1 MAMKR
6 YELLKTLLVVA
17 IALFVVL
24 NSTIFFVRADIT
36 RTKIYTFSATTR
48 NLFQSIPQQVQISYW
63 VSDRL
68 RKISPIPGEIEDI
81 LKEYASASRG
91 KITLRIV
98 NPDKQSGQANPQA
111 LGIYPEQMNIMGQS
125 SQTTANVYSG
135 IAVQYLD
142 RHVAIPFVA
151 TTQNL
156 EYSLTSKLEELLHPG
171 EWNVDVLIGNS
182 KRTLSGD
189 YTLVGDGLGRYYNV
203 KEIKPGNAI
212 DASARAL
219 IVLGGVDLT
228 AADLA
233 PINQYIMQGGNVL
246 ICIPGVDVDTLNNLK
261 AKLYG
266 KLPIFDLVSN
276 YGVKIDPELVL
287 DSHNKD
293 FRTLRQ
299 SGGQYVWQDYG
310 PYPHWVSILP
320 QDVSSTNP
328 ITRHFSA
335 LDLLWPSPLT
345 VRNLPDVNTEAL
357 VKSSSNA
364 WTMSTHFN
372 TSPVDIPA
380 FSKPADPALTGQYT
394 LAATLTGRFPDFYS
408 SKKSAPARMVVV
420 GDDNFLSNL
429 VHYSNSSYNV
439 SFLQNA
445 VDWLTGHENLLAI
458 KTKAQWD
465 PRLDKIADP
474 AAKLRVYQ
482 FAEFVNVGLI
492 PVIVILFGLRRYS
505 VRRKGRGPQRERS

>member
-1 MAMKR
+1 MKR
-6 YELLKTLLVVA
+6 YELLKTLLVLGIV
-17 IALFVVL
+17 LFVVL
-24 NSTIFFVRADIT
+24 NSTIFFFRADIT
-36 RTKIYTFSATTR
+36 RTKMYTFSATTK
-48 NLFQSIPQQVQISYW
+48 NLFQTIPQQVQISYW

-68 RKISPIPGEIEDI
+68 KKISPIPGQIEDI

-91 KITLRIV
+91 KVALRIV
-98 NPDKQSGQANPQA
+98 NPNTQTGQANPKA
-111 LGIYPEQMNIMGQS
+111 LGIYPEQMSITGQS
-125 SQTTANVYSG
+125 SRTTASVYSG
-135 IAVQYLD
+135 IAIQYLD
-142 RHVAIPFVA
+142 RQVSIPFIA

-156 EYSLTSKLEELLHPG
+156 EYTLTSKLERLLRPG
-171 EWNVDVLIGNS
+171 DWNVDVLIGNS

-189 YTLVGDGLGRYYNV
+189 YTLVADGLGRYYNV
-203 KEIKPGNAI
+203 NEIKPGNPVDSA
-212 DASARAL
+212 ARAL
-219 IVLGGVDLT
+219 IVLGGADLT

-233 PINQYIMQGGNVL
+233 PINQYIMRGGNVL
-246 ICIPGVDVDTLNNLK
+246 FAVPGVNVDTLNNLK

-266 KLPIFDLVSN
+266 KLPIFDLISN

-320 QDVSSTNP
+320 QDVSRTNP
-328 ITRHFSA
+328 ITRHFTA
-335 LDLLWPSPLT
+335 LDLLWPSPLS
-345 VRNLPDVNTEAL
+345 VRNLPGVHSEAL
-357 VKSSSNA
+357 VKSSRNA
-364 WTMSTHFN
+364 WTMSSHFN
-372 TSPVDIPA
+372 TSPVDIAA

-394 LAATLTGRFPDFYS
+394 LAASLTGRFPDFYS
-408 SKKSAPARMVVV
+408 SKKGAPARMVVV

-474 AAKLRVYQ
+474 AAKLRVYH
-482 FAEFVNVGLI
+482 FAQFVNVGLI
-492 PVIVILFGLRRYS
+492 PAIVILFGLRRYS
-505 VRRKGRGPQRERS
+505 LRRRGRGPGRERS

>member
-1 MAMKR
+1 MKR
-6 YELLKTLLVVA
+6 YELVKTLLVVA
-17 IALFVVL
+17 IVLFVVL
-24 NSTIFFVRADIT
+24 NSTIFFFRADIT
-36 RTKIYTFSATTR
+36 RTKMYTFSTTTR
-48 NLFQSIPQQVQISYW
+48 NLLQSIPQQVQMSYW

-68 RKISPIPGEIEDI
+68 KKISPIPGQIEDI

-91 KITLRIV
+91 KVSLRIV
-98 NPDKQSGQANPQA
+98 NPDNQSGQADPKA

-125 SQTTANVYSG
+125 SQTTASVYSG
-135 IAVQYLD
+135 IAIQYLD
-142 RHVAIPFVA
+142 RQVSIPFIA

-156 EYSLTSKLEELLHPG
+156 EYSLTSKIDQLLHPG
-171 EWNVDVLIGNS
+171 DWNVDVLIGNS
-182 KRTLSGD
+182 KRTLNGD
-189 YTLVGDGLGRYYNV
+189 YTLVADGLGRYYNV
-203 KEIKPGNAI
+203 QVVKPGNTI

-219 IVLGGVDLT
+219 IVLGGADLT
-228 AADLA
+228 ASDLA
-233 PINQYIMQGGNVL
+233 PINHFVMQGGNVL
-246 ICIPGVDVDTLNNLK
+246 FCVPGVNVDTLNNLK

-266 KLPIFDLVSN
+266 KLPIFDLINN

-320 QDVSSTNP
+320 QDVSSANP
-328 ITRHFSA
+328 ITRHFTA
-335 LDLLWPSPLT
+335 LDLLWPSPIAL
-345 VRNLPDVNTEAL
+345 RNLPDVHSEPL
-357 VKSSSNA
+357 VKSSPNA
-364 WTMSTHFN
+364 WTMSSHFN
-372 TSPVDIPA
+372 TNPQDIAA

-394 LAATLTGRFPDFYS
+394 LAAAMSGRFPDFYS
-408 SKKSAPARMVVV
+408 AKRSSPVRMVVV

-439 SFLQNA
+439 SFLQNSI
-445 VDWLTGHENLLAI
+445 DWLTGHENLLSI

-474 AAKLRVYQ
+474 AAKLRIYH
-482 FAEFVNVGLI
+482 FAQFVNVGLI
-492 PVIVILFGLRRYS
+492 PVIVILFGLRRYR